1 MAYQAGTIKLGP
13 WTGGVI
19 YNRPAEDVG
28 ANECTSMNNTR
39 INAAGAVEKRK
50 GFASYEGAG
59 AISGAPTITGVHDY
73 AYNSTS
79 NYTVITAGATIQYY
93 NSGWQDITGG
103 ATIST
108 DDDDNF
114 EFVTT
119 GEKDTNKNRMV
130 AVNGVNP
137 PLVWAGSGDAAVLDL
152 DSRFTYAAHV
162 AWWDNRLW
170 LGNTN
175 ANFNRVW
182 RSDILDIETWAAT
195 NFYNVGGDI
204 TALVPMQNGL
214 AIHTREG
221 IHTLTPTGNSTIPFQ
236 LQQRTQAGT
245 IAPRACL
252 TLPNERQLFVR
263 PDGIYLWQGGDE
275 VRKISY
281 ALDDGFWPDLNS
293 SRLAF
298 IHAVYYPSVNE
309 VWFFIP
315 YGASTKMN
323 YCIIYNERFDIWF
336 GPYTGFER
344 GSSALVGDKP
354 HAGGFDGKLYD
365 MVSANDNDAGSAIS
379 ANFITGAP
387 APQGGDVRL
396 RWLYS
401 RTYFD
406 ESGDYNVTVTQE
418 SGGLTSV
425 TGLLNLVGSGFTL
438 DTDKVDVGKLG
449 SLRMVSAD
457 LDMSGYDPQSSLQF
471 TNNNNNETFKIRHT
485 HLQYRSIGRMRK
497 PKAGVS

>member
-1 MAYQAGTIKLGP
+1 M
-13 WTGGVI
+13 
-19 YNRPAEDVG
+19 
-28 ANECTSMNNTR
+28 
-39 INAAGAVEKRK
+39 
-50 GFASYEGAG
+50 
-59 AISGAPTITGVHDY
+59 
-73 AYNSTS
+73 
-79 NYTVITAGATIQYY
+79 
-93 NSGWQDITGG
+93 
-103 ATIST
+103 
-108 DDDDNF
+108 
-114 EFVTT
+114 
-119 GEKDTNKNRMV
+119 
-130 AVNGVNP
+130 
-137 PLVWAGSGDAAVLDL
+137 GD
-152 DSRFTYAAHV
+152 
-162 AWWDNRLW
+162 
-170 LGNTN
+170 
-175 ANFNRVW
+175 
-182 RSDILDIETWAAT
+182 
-195 NFYNVGGDI
+195 DI
-204 TALVPMQNGL
+204 TALVPMQNAL

-221 IHTLTPTGNSTIPFQ
+221 IHTLTPTGNASIPFQ

-281 ALDDGFWPDLNS
+281 ALDDGFWPNMNS
-293 SRLAF
+293 ARLAH

-315 YGASTKMN
+315 YGSNTKMN
-323 YCIIYNERFDIWF
+323 YCIIYNERFEIWM

-344 GSSALVGDKP
+344 GCSALVSDKP

-365 MVSANDNDAGSAIS
+365 MVSTNDNDAGSAIS

-387 APQGGDVRL
+387 PPQGGDTRL

-406 ESGDYNVTVTQE
+406 ESGDYDVTVTQE

-438 DTDKVDVGKLG
+438 DTDQVDVGKLG

-457 LDMSGYDPQSSLQF
+457 LDMSGYDPHSSLQF
-471 TNNNNNETFKIRHT
+471 TNNNNNETFRIRHT
-485 HLQYRSIGRMRK
+485 HLQYLPIGRMRK

>member
-1 MAYQAGTIKLGP
+1 MAYQGGSVKLGP
-13 WTGGVI
+13 WTGGVV

-28 ANECTSMNNTR
+28 ADECTSMNNCR

-50 GFASYEGAG
+50 GFVSYEGVA
-59 AISGAPTITGVHDY
+59 AISGAPTVTGVHDY

-93 NSGWQDITGG
+93 NSGWQDITDTV
-103 ATIST
+103 TIST

-119 GEKDTNKNRMV
+119 GEKESDKNRMV

-137 PLVWAGSGDAAVLDL
+137 PIEWAGSGNAAVLDL
-152 DSRFTYAAHV
+152 DSRFTFASHV

-170 LGNTN
+170 LGNTD
-175 ANFNRVW
+175 ANPNRLW
-182 RSDILDIETWAAT
+182 RSDILDIETWGAT
-195 NFYNVGGDI
+195 SFYNVGDDI
-204 TALVPMQNGL
+204 TALVPMQNAL
-214 AIHTREG
+214 AIHTRDG
-221 IHTLTPTGNSTIPFQ
+221 IHTLTPTGNTTIPFQ

-245 IAPRACL
+245 IASRACL

-263 PDGIYLWQGGDE
+263 PDGIYMWSGGDE
-275 VRKISY
+275 IRKISY
-281 ALDDGFWPDLNS
+281 ALDDGFWPSLNS
-293 SRLAF
+293 ARLAH

-315 YGASTKMN
+315 YGSSTNMN
-323 YCIIYNERFDIWF
+323 YAIIYNERFEIWM
-336 GPYTGFER
+336 GPYSGFER
-344 GSSALVGDKP
+344 GCSALVGDTP
-354 HAGGFDGKLYD
+354 HAGGFDGILYD
-365 MVSANDNDAGSAIS
+365 MVSTNDNDAGSAIA

-387 APQGGDVRL
+387 APEGGDVRL

-406 ESGDYNVTVTQE
+406 ESGDYDVTVTQE

-425 TGLLNLVGSGFTL
+425 TGLLNLVGSGFVL

-471 TNNNNNETFKIRHT
+471 TNNNNNETFRVRHT
-485 HLQYRSIGRMRK
+485 HLQYLPIGRMRK
-497 PKAGVS
+497 SKAGVS